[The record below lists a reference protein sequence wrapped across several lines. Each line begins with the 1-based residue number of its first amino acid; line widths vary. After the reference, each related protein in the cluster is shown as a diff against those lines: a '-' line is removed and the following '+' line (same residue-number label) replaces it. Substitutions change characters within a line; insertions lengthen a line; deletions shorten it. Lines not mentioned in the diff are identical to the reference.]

1 MKIAVLKECRPN
13 EKRVAATP
21 DTVKKMIKMGL
32 SVVIE
37 QGAGL
42 YASIADSAYIDA
54 GATVN
59 PGFSEL
65 LADADMVLKVQR
77 PMYGNGS
84 IRDELSAMKSDSA
97 LVGLLS
103 PHSHPEDISIYAEHH
118 ITSFALELLPRI
130 TRAQGMD
137 ALSSQSNLA
146 GFRAVIDAAYEY
158 NRAFPMMMTAAGTIR
173 PARVLVLGAGV
184 AGLQAIATA
193 KRLGAVVTAFDVR
206 RAALE
211 EAKSL
216 GASVIEVEDDPALSA
231 QTAAGYAREMT
242 DQYKEKQSAK
252 IGEALLSQDIVIC
265 TALVPGRTAPK
276 LISEQQLKSMK
287 RGSVVVDLAVSQG
300 GNCFGSEEGK
310 VVEKHDVKIIG
321 HASFV
326 SRIAADASELYAR
339 NILSFITPLI
349 DVKSGKLTINT
360 EDQIVRD
367 TMLTHSGKIVHPTLK
382 GEENTLATIK
392 SA

>member
-1 MKIAVLKECRPN
+1 MKIAVLRECRPH

-21 DTVKKMIKMGL
+21 DTAKKMIKMGL
-32 SVVIE
+32 SVGVE

-42 YASIADSAYIDA
+42 NASIADSGYRDA
-54 GATVN
+54 GATVIAEL
-59 PGFSEL
+59 SEL
-65 LADADMVLKVQR
+65 LADADIVLKVQR
-77 PMYGNGS
+77 PMHGIDS
-84 IRDELSAMKSDSA
+84 VRDELSAMKSGSV

-103 PHSHPEDISIYAEHH
+103 PLSYPEDIAAYAEQH
-118 ITSFALELLPRI
+118 ITAFALELLPRI
-130 TRAQGMD
+130 TRAQSMD

-173 PARVLVLGAGV
+173 PARVLVLGVGV

-206 RAALE
+206 AAARE

-216 GASVIEVEDDPALSA
+216 GAGIIEVEDDTAHDA

-242 DQYKEKQSAK
+242 AQYKEKQAAK
-252 IGEALLSQDIVIC
+252 IGEALASQDIVIC
-265 TALVPGRTAPK
+265 TALVPGRTAPI
-276 LISEQQLKSMK
+276 LISEPMLKNMK
-287 RGSVVVDLAVSQG
+287 RGAVIVDLAVSQG

-310 VVEKHDVKIIG
+310 IVERNDIKIIG
-321 HASFV
+321 HANFA

-339 NILSFITPLI
+339 NILNFITPLI
-349 DVKSGKLTINT
+349 DVNSGKLTLNP
-360 EDQIVRD
+360 EDEIVRE
-367 TMLTHSGKIVHPTLK
+367 TMLTHSGRIVHPTLK
-382 GEENTLATIK
+382 EKEPALATTK
-392 SA
+392 SS

>member
-1 MKIAVLKECRPN
+1 MKIAVLKECRPH

-21 DTVKKMIKMGL
+21 DTVKKMLKMGL
-32 SVVIE
+32 SVAIE

-42 YASIADSAYIDA
+42 YASIADSAYRDA
-54 GATVN
+54 GATIVEN
-59 PGFSEL
+59 LPEL
-65 LADADMVLKVQR
+65 LADVDIVLKVQR
-77 PMYGNGS
+77 PIYGIDSG
-84 IRDELSAMKSDSA
+84 RDELSAMKSGSA

-103 PHSHPEDISIYAEHH
+103 PLSNPEDISAYAEQN
-118 ITSFALELLPRI
+118 ITAFALELLPRI
-130 TRAQGMD
+130 TRAQSMD

-206 RAALE
+206 KAALE

-216 GASVIEVEDDPALSA
+216 GAGILEIEDDESLSS
-231 QTAAGYAREMT
+231 QTAAGYARESS
-242 DQYKEKQSAK
+242 DKYKEKQSAK
-252 IGEALLSQDIVIC
+252 IGEALLTQDIVIC

-276 LISEQQLKSMK
+276 LISESMLKNMK
-287 RGSVVVDLAVSQG
+287 RGSVIVDLAVSQG

-321 HASFV
+321 HANFV

-349 DVKSGKLTINT
+349 DTASGKLTINT
-360 EDQIVRD
+360 EDEIVRG
-367 TMLTHSGKIVHPTLK
+367 TMLTHSGRIVHPTLK
-382 GEENTLATIK
+382 GKENTLATSK
-392 SA
+392 SS